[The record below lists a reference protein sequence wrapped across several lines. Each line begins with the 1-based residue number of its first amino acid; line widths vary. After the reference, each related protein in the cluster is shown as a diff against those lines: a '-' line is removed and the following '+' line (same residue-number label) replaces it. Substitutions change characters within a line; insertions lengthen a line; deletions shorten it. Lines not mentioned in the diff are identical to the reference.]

1 MYTGPS
7 QSGFVPLWQAKSCCS
22 VAKSLSNRV
31 SDSLQPHG
39 LQHAKSPCPLPSPG
53 VSSNSCPFELVMP
66 FNHLSLCHLLL
77 LLPSISQDQGL
88 FQWIGSSISGQSVG
102 TSASALVLP
111 MNIQNWFPL
120 RLTGLISLLFKGL
133 SRVFSN
139 ATVQRHR
146 FFSAKPSLWSS
157 SQALWSKSQLW
168 LLKTKTWPIFKDS
181 CNVVSSFLLM
191 VSFGRTN
198 WPSCLQKVLIYHVC
212 ATLILPHPN
221 TRLVFESSIFTLN

>member
-7 QSGFVPLWQAKSCCS
+7 QSGFVPLSQAKSCCS

-111 MNIQNWFPL
+111 MNIQGWFPIW
-120 RLTGLISLLFKGL
+120 LTGLVSLLSKGL
-133 SRVFSN
+133 SRVFSS
-139 ATVQRHR
+139 TTIWKHQ
-146 FFSAKPSLWSS
+146 FFSTQFSLWSNS
-157 SQALWSKSQLW
+157 HIHTW
-168 LLKTKTWPIFKDS
+168 LTGQPI
-181 CNVVSSFLLM
+181 
-191 VSFGRTN
+191 
-198 WPSCLQKVLIYHVC
+198 
-212 ATLILPHPN
+212 TL
-221 TRLVFESSIFTLN
+221 TLGTLSPKW